1 MIRESNVTL
10 RWLMLHT
17 TQLGPSVSL
26 HKRTRQLLE
35 MARQEA
41 KVSTEDVLSLVVLVS
56 RLEQHTRL
64 SYIRVHKKAKILK
77 HFTRLGTSINHLR
90 QFDKHR
96 VSSFPF

>member
-17 TQLGPSVSL
+17 TQLSPSVSL

-64 SYIRVHKKAKILK
+64 SYIRVHKKAKNSKTL
-77 HFTRLGTSINHLR
+77 H
-90 QFDKHR
+90 
-96 VSSFPF
+96 